1 MKQATI
7 LFILLALT
15 IQGCGLNER
24 EKNLQKQQMELNK
37 KGQELL
43 VWEQRLKMREQEL
56 NNTKQI
62 LDSAQVQI
70 DTVYNSLLTG
80 RWIVKMTCT
89 ETTCDGSAIGDTK
102 TEQWDISY
110 NGKNIVVKAYSGLVL
125 IRVYTG
131 SYKNKI
137 LEIVDEKP
145 SSEVFIT
152 AKLKFL
158 NGSRMDGFREINQK
172 SCKIIYELSLEKSK

>member
-110 NGKNIVVKAYSGLVL
+110 NGKNIVVKA
-125 IRVYTG
+125 
-131 SYKNKI
+131 
-137 LEIVDEKP
+137 
-145 SSEVFIT
+145 F
-152 AKLKFL
+152 
-158 NGSRMDGFREINQK
+158 
-172 SCKIIYELSLEKSK
+172 